1 MEENNY
7 EQYEWLNFF
16 YEGYDVASFNNNIDS
31 SNGNN
36 DLLNYPISLKV
47 EFKNKLIITEQLK
60 NKYNKN
66 NNNYNNNLK
75 KRNGSYHYLP
85 KNSGNISFGKNINNS
100 FYSKESPLENSLRI
114 SQSSFLNKSNTE
126 NKLNN
131 NNKKFFVISE
141 NKNSIKKQRKII
153 QITPRVFVIIKEKE
167 K

>member
-47 EFKNKLIITEQLK
+47 EFKNKIIMSEQLK

-75 KRNGSYHYLP
+75 KRNESYNYLP
-85 KNSGNISFGKNINNS
+85 KNSGNISFGININNS

-131 NNKKFFVISE
+131 NKKFFVISG

>member
-7 EQYEWLNFF
+7 EQYEWKNFF
-16 YEGYDVASFNNNIDS
+16 FEGYDVASFNNNIDS

-36 DLLNYPISLKV
+36 DLINYPISLKV
-47 EFKNKLIITEQLK
+47 EFKNKIIMSEQLK

>member
-7 EQYEWLNFF
+7 EQYEWWNFF
-16 YEGYDVASFNNNIDS
+16 CEGYDVASFNNNIDS

-47 EFKNKLIITEQLK
+47 EFKNKIIMSEQLK

-75 KRNGSYHYLP
+75 KRNESYDYLP
-85 KNSGNISFGKNINNS
+85 KNSGNISFGININNS

-131 NNKKFFVISE
+131 DNKKFFVISE